1 MNTLKKI
8 QELLED
14 GWKPT
19 KEQPAEQLPNYFDA
33 LDGCGATGFDTA
45 ATGKDRPGT
54 EGEPKKSL

>member
-1 MNTLKKI
+1 VNTLKKI

-19 KEQPAEQLPNYFDA
+19 PKQPTELPNYFDA
-33 LDGCGATGFDTA
+33 LDGCGASGFDPA